1 MKQADR
7 LALLACCNVVVDL
20 ETLGRRTGCP
30 ILEIGAA
37 AEVYDDEVLTFRAHP
52 GLQEQLQAGLV
63 PDAATTL
70 WWMGRDLTEA
80 RAHQL
85 QGHGKEG
92 EDSEPVCA
100 ALNRFEAFLH
110 QAARGRELRI
120 WGNSARFDLGI
131 LEELYHKAHMKL
143 PWKFWEERDLRT
155 AFELL
160 GGKPSVERGP
170 GSIVHSG
177 VYDAHH
183 ELTQL
188 LAVLEV
194 PSC

>member
-1 MKQADR
+1 MQQADR

-20 ETLGRRTGCP
+20 ETLGRRAGCTV
-30 ILEIGAA
+30 LEIGAA

-52 GLQEQLQAGLV
+52 DLQSQLRMGLV
-63 PDAATTL
+63 PDAATVL
-70 WWMGRDLTEA
+70 WWMGRDLGEA

-85 QGHGKEG
+85 QGHGREG
-92 EDSEPVCA
+92 EEAEAVCG
-100 ALNRFEAFLH
+100 ALLRFNQFLH

-131 LEELYHKAHMKL
+131 LEELYRRFDMEV

-155 AFELL
+155 SFELL

-170 GSIVHSG
+170 GSVVHAG

-183 ELTQL
+183 ELAQL

-194 PSC
+194 PPC